1 MGQLLSLVILVSGAV
16 MTWRTRFIQRRLLR
30 SFASIF
36 KKEEGGGEISA
47 FGALCTTLAATLGI
61 GNIVGVA
68 GAVAIGGPGALFW
81 MVLSAL
87 FGMALKYAECFLA
100 VGNGGPFG
108 YIKRALGSGWA
119 KVFAFCGAAAGSI
132 SIGTS
137 LQMDSVIGVLAP
149 NRNGFSMRSLA
160 ICILTATA
168 TGLVLLGGAKGIAAF
183 CQKVIPVVSIGYF
196 LCCGIILWNCRAE
209 LPVALLSI
217 IKGAFCPAAV
227 LGGAS
232 GGIIK
237 TMSVGISR
245 GVFSN
250 EAGLGS
256 APIASA
262 AAGGSAERQ
271 GLLAMSSVFLDTV
284 VMCFLSGLC
293 IVVTGAWQ
301 RAGYAGGVALA
312 FRVGIGEWSVG
323 LLSLFLC
330 IFAFTT
336 IVGWYFFAG
345 ACFRYLTGDR
355 YEKAFRL
362 FYILMLLVAPF
373 VQSDRLWL
381 VADALNVGMALP
393 NIFALLAHKKFFQK
407 NIDLEK
413 QLCYYKNSFFT
424 IKKG

>member
-1 MGQLLSLVILVSGAV
+1 MGQILSFVILVSGGV
-16 MTWRTRFIQRRLLR
+16 MTLRTRFIQRRLLK
-30 SFASIF
+30 SFAVIF

-47 FGALCTTLAATLGI
+47 FGALCTTLAATLGT

-108 YIKRALGSGWA
+108 YIKMALGKGWA
-119 KVFAFCGAAAGSI
+119 RLFAFCGAAAGSI

-137 LQMDSVIGVLAP
+137 LQMDSVIGVLEP
-149 NRNGFSMRSLA
+149 NRNGFSMRSFA
-160 ICILTATA
+160 ICILTAIA
-168 TGLVLLGGAKGIAAF
+168 ASLVLWGGAKGIASF
-183 CQKVIPVVSIGYF
+183 CEKVIPVVSIGYF

-209 LPVALLSI
+209 LPGALLSI
-217 IKGAFCPAAV
+217 VREAFCPAAV

-256 APIASA
+256 APIAAS

-271 GLLAMSSVFLDTV
+271 GLLAMSGVFLDTV

-293 IVVTGAWQ
+293 IIVTDAW
-301 RAGYAGGVALA
+301 RTAGYAGGVALA
-312 FRVGIGEWSVG
+312 FKMGIGAWSVP
-323 LLSLFLC
+323 LLSVFLC
-330 IFAFTT
+330 VFAFTT

-345 ACFRYLTGDR
+345 ACFRYLTGER

-362 FYILMLLVAPF
+362 FYILMLLVAPW

-393 NIFALLAHKKFFQK
+393 NISALLATKKFFQK

-413 QLCYYKNSFFT
+413 QL
-424 IKKG
+424 